1 MSPVSEYDAKI
12 DTKKRLTLRGAKYD
26 HYRVKEFKDGHIVLE
41 PRVLVKPLE
50 VSRRTLKMMD
60 SSMANLKRGI
70 IGPAVDAKTLRHR
83 PG

>member
-41 PRVLVKPLE
+41 PQVLVKPFE
-50 VSRRTLKMMD
+50 VSGRTLRMMD
-60 SSMANLKRGI
+60 SSMANLKKGVV
-70 IGPAVDAKTLRHR
+70 GPAVDTKALRQR
-83 PG
+83 PR